1 MAAGLR
7 PNQERNQDRLNPEL
21 LHQIT
26 FSFVPSRV
34 LTTGVELGVFTHI
47 AGGKHTAESIARAAK
62 ADARGMRMLLDALAA
77 LELVS
82 KDLAAKKNSRYRLT
96 PLARKFLVRG
106 KPDYMG
112 PIIELADHA
121 EAWRQLSKS
130 VRTGN
135 PVNTVEKEKR
145 AVRFFPALVSGLH
158 VINRGPARRA
168 AEVLGIGT
176 SHKGLHIVDVACGSG
191 VWGIEAASAD
201 RTARVTAQDYAAM
214 LPGTR
219 KYAMRHGVERQ
230 FDYLPGDLN
239 KVDFGKNRFDLAILG
254 NIVHSEGEQNSRRLF
269 RRLHRALRPGGRI
282 AIVDMIP
289 NEARTGPPFP
299 VFFALNMLL
308 NTQRGDTYTLAQ
320 YAEWLMKA
328 GMERVETAD
337 IGSHSP
343 LVIGYKK

>member
-1 MAAGLR
+1 MAATLG
-7 PNQERNQDRLNPEL
+7 RNRDSLNPER

-26 FSFVPSRV
+26 FSFIPSRV
-34 LTTGVELGVFTHI
+34 LTAGVDLSVFTHI
-47 AGGKHTAESIARAAK
+47 AGGKNTAEGIARAAK
-62 ADARGMRMLLDALAA
+62 ADTRGMRMLLDSLAA
-77 LELVS
+77 LELVT
-82 KDLAAKKNSRYRLT
+82 KKNSRYGLT

-106 KPDYMG
+106 EPDYMG
-112 PIIELADHA
+112 SIIELPDHA

-130 VRTGN
+130 VRTGR
-135 PVNTVEKEKR
+135 PVNTVEKETR
-145 AVRFFPALVSGLH
+145 AVKFFPALVSGLH
-158 VINRGPARRA
+158 VINREPARRA

-176 SHKGLHIVDVACGSG
+176 SHQGLHVVDVACGSG
-191 VWGIEAASAD
+191 VWGIEAAAAD

-219 KYAMRHGVERQ
+219 KYVKRHGVERQ

-239 KVDFGKNRFDLAILG
+239 KIDFGKNRYDLAILG

-320 YAEWLMKA
+320 YADWLMKA

>member
-1 MAAGLR
+1 MAGVLR
-7 PNQERNQDRLNPEL
+7 RNQDGLNPER

-26 FSFVPSRV
+26 FSFIPSRV
-34 LTTGVELGVFTHI
+34 LTAGVELGVFTHI
-47 AGGKHTAESIARAAK
+47 AGHKNTAEAIARAAK
-62 ADARGMRMLLDALAA
+62 ADGRGMRMLLDSLAA
-77 LELVS
+77 LEL
-82 KDLAAKKNSRYRLT
+82 LTKKNSRYGLT

-106 KPDYMG
+106 EPDYLG

-121 EAWRQLSKS
+121 ESWRQLTKS
-130 VRTGN
+130 VRTGK
-135 PVNTVEKEKR
+135 PFNTVDKEKR
-145 AVRFFPALVSGLH
+145 AVKFFPALVSGLH
-158 VINRGPARRA
+158 VIHRDRARKA

-176 SHKGLHIVDVACGSG
+176 SHNGLHVVDIACGSG
-191 VWGIEAASAD
+191 VWGIEVAAAD

-219 KYAMRHGVERQ
+219 KYVKRHDLERQ

-239 KVDFGKNRFDLAILG
+239 KVDFGKHRYDLAILG

-289 NEARTGPPFP
+289 NESRTGPPFP

-320 YAEWLMKA
+320 YAEWLLKA
-328 GMERVETAD
+328 GFERVETAD
-337 IGSHSP
+337 IDSHSP
-343 LVIGYKK
+343 LIIGYKK